1 MQALSRPTDR
11 IVLPASA
18 GVLPVSKA
26 PGRRRMSAFLMEA
39 DLIIAALDRSALPGR
54 IALGLLGLACV
65 LPFLSPVFQAP
76 IASFYGEAMAVALG
90 LAAVALMATRSLW
103 TGVRLPRVGLMFLG
117 FAILMVLQIALGRA
131 IYGQLNLLGALYVLW
146 AAALAMLAN
155 RLAQAFGAATL
166 AAVLAWFLV
175 AGTAISALIGLI
187 QLLGVHTPLAP
198 FMLPQS
204 HGRIY
209 ANTGQPNHLASYLF
223 LGLASA
229 GYLWSTRRLGPV
241 LAGTVCAMLL
251 AVLATSGSR
260 AVWLYAAAFVVFSA
274 VMGLLRPSAEFKR
287 LFVFSIAIVGGL
299 LIAQWA
305 MAGLMPLRSIA
316 VETIGARVQTE
327 GMSSPIRMRF
337 WNEAWM
343 MFRDAPVL
351 GIGFKQFAWN
361 NFLLAGKFPGA
372 APDEGVIDHAHNLIF
387 QVAAEFGIS
396 GLIVLLGGLGWWGW
410 SMRHA
415 QVDPPL
421 WWMASVLGV
430 LGLHSML
437 EYPLWYAYFLG
448 IAAVVMGA
456 AERNAPKADD
466 RPSGRLILSAAVLL
480 GVFAFVNVYR
490 DYRVMQSLQSG
501 AIRETTAATGPGDGS
516 VPVLL
521 DMQRS
526 SLFAPF
532 IEFALARRMS
542 LNREHLEDKIV
553 LNQRAMQFQ
562 PSDDFAYRQA
572 LLLAMSGDVDGMRAQ
587 WDLAVATYPNERGE
601 ALEVARALEASGE
614 TGMKELLRH
623 AQRQDEQA
631 QRQDEKA
638 EK

>member
-1 MQALSRPTDR
+1 
-11 IVLPASA
+11 
-18 GVLPVSKA
+18 
-26 PGRRRMSAFLMEA
+26 MSVYLTEA
-39 DLIIAALDRSALPGR
+39 DLIITVSDRAALPARFAL
-54 IALGLLGLACV
+54 ALLGLACV
-65 LPFLSPVFQAP
+65 LPFLSPAFQAP
-76 IASFYGEAMAVALG
+76 IATFYGEAVAFALG

-103 TGVRLPRVGLMFLG
+103 TGVRLPRIGLMFLG
-117 FAILMVLQIALGRA
+117 FAMLMVLQIALGRA

-155 RLAQAFGAATL
+155 RLAQVFGTATFAA
-166 AAVLAWFLV
+166 ALAWFLV
-175 AGTAISALIGLI
+175 AGTVISALIGLI

-198 FMLPQS
+198 LMLPQV

-223 LGLASA
+223 LGLAST
-229 GYLWSTRRLGPV
+229 GYLWSTRRLGLV
-241 LAGTVCAMLL
+241 LAVTVCAMLL

-260 AVWLYAAAFVVFSA
+260 AVWLYAAAFVVFSV

-287 LFVFSIAIVGGL
+287 LLVFSIAIVGGL
-299 LIAQWA
+299 LAAQWV
-305 MAGLMPLRSIA
+305 MAGLMPQRSIA
-316 VETIGARVQTE
+316 VETIGERMQTE

-337 WNEAWM
+337 WNEAWL
-343 MFRDAPVL
+343 MFRDAPVF

-361 NFLLAGKFPGA
+361 NFLLAGKIPGTA
-372 APDEGVIDHAHNLIF
+372 ADEGVIDHAHNLLFHI
-387 QVAAEFGIS
+387 AAEFGVS

-410 SMRHA
+410 SMRRA
-415 QVDPPL
+415 QIDPPL
-421 WWMASVLGV
+421 WWMAAVLGV

-456 AERNAPKADD
+456 AERKAPKADD
-466 RPSGRLILSAAVLL
+466 RPGGRLILTAAVLL
-480 GVFAFVNVYR
+480 GAFAFANVYR
-490 DYRVMQSLQSG
+490 DYRVMQSLQRG
-501 AIRETTAATGPGDGS
+501 AIREPTSATGPGDGS
-516 VPVLL
+516 VSVLL

-542 LNREHLEDKIV
+542 LNREHLDDKIV

-572 LLLAMSGDVDGMRAQ
+572 LLLAMSRDVDGMRAQ

-601 ALEVARALEASGE
+601 ALKVAQALEESGE
-614 TGMKELLRH
+614 TGMKELLRY
-623 AQRQDEQA
+623 AQRKDEQA